1 VSKLIAVC
9 AALGW
14 FFTLIADTGPA
25 AELRVGAAAVELQ
38 ADDSMPIAGGIHPGR
53 VRGQEGKL
61 RAVAIVLDKPGSAP
75 LAIVS
80 CDVLMLTRTQLDP
93 VVAQI
98 EKTCGTPA
106 SGVLIHAT
114 HTHHAPST
122 IRVHAYAGDERFCDQ
137 VTKAIAQAVAEAK
150 GRLAES
156 VFHFKMGEEKTVGMN
171 SRLQLKDGSIY
182 WVGSRDDAV
191 GPTGPFDPALP
202 VLAFRSPAGKPQA
215 LLFGHSTHTIGALK
229 PGVRSPGFYGL
240 VAQQL
245 EPEQGGVA
253 AFLEG
258 ASGSTHQLN
267 LSAAEA
273 FRRIQKAVLD
283 ALAAA
288 TPQPVDRLAAVKRPF
303 RFKLRTFDEAAEEKA
318 VSDYCTK
325 RIGPT
330 ADPVVAVFRQ
340 MRKELA
346 PQQGQERTTWLQ
358 AIRVGPVAIVGVPAE
373 LFTKLGLDIKR
384 RSPFPQTVV
393 VELANDWIGYVPDRE
408 AFKLGG
414 YQVWTGLHS
423 CVEPGTGERIVD
435 ELGRMLDELAAG
447 TPRAASGP
455 AKRKLH
461 YFSEDQ

>member
-1 VSKLIAVC
+1 MGRFMVGFV
-9 AALGW
+9 ALGW
-14 FFTLIADTGPA
+14 FSALIAGPATA
-25 AELRVGAAAVELQ
+25 AELRIGAAAVDLE

-53 VRGQEGKL
+53 VQGQEGKL
-61 RAVAIVLDKPGSAP
+61 RAAAFVLDKPGSAP

-80 CDVLMLTRTQLDP
+80 CDVLMLTRAQLDP

-98 EKTCGTPA
+98 EKTCGIPA
-106 SGVLIHAT
+106 SSVLIHAT

-122 IRVHAYAGDERFCDQ
+122 IRVHGYAGDERFCRE
-137 VTKAIAQAVAEAK
+137 VTKGIAQAVAEAK
-150 GRLAES
+150 ARLAES
-156 VFHFKMGEEKTVGMN
+156 VFHFRMGEEKTVGMN
-171 SRLQLKDGSIY
+171 SRLLLKDGTIY
-182 WVGSRDDAV
+182 WVGPRDDVV
-191 GPTGPFDPALP
+191 GPTAPFDPALP
-202 VLAFRSPAGKPQA
+202 VLAFRSPAGKLQA

-245 EPEQGGVA
+245 EAEQGGVA
-253 AFLEG
+253 GFLEG

-273 FRRIQKAVLD
+273 FRRIHKAVLD
-283 ALAAA
+283 TLAAA
-288 TPQPVDRLAAVKRPF
+288 APQPVDRLPAVKRPF
-303 RFKLRTFDEAAEEKA
+303 HFKVRTFDEAAEEKA
-318 VSDYCTK
+318 VMGYCTK
-325 RIGPT
+325 RIGP
-330 ADPVVAVFRQ
+330 AAEPVAAVFRQ

-358 AIRVGPVAIVGVPAE
+358 AIRIGPVAIVGVPAE

-423 CVEPGTGERIVD
+423 YVEPGTGERIVD
-435 ELGRMLDELAAG
+435 ELGKMLDELAADA
-447 TPRAASGP
+447 PP
-455 AKRKLH
+455 AK
-461 YFSEDQ
+461 